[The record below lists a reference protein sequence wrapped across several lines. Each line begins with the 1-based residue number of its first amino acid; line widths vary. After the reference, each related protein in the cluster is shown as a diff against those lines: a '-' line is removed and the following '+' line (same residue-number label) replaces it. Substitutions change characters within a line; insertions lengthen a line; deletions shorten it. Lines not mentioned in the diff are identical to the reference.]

1 MRRRFVLVLAICL
14 PAFVRGQRTVGTVEI
29 VEPADRVV
37 RPGETITVAVGTS
50 IGYTQVWFSGD
61 SALEGAKGTSL
72 AILTAPPYRVSFQVP
87 ANIDAGLYHVSA
99 VGCRRAG
106 DCDWFAPVEIDVE
119 PIWPE
124 VDRSRAIAAG
134 PGVTIDTGGAP
145 LVEHSE
151 ISYAAEAVRNGVG
164 GLVVLKVTPNWEGRV
179 QAVEVLEG
187 PQALQKDTIKGALT
201 WRFTQKVGQKPRKIE
216 VRFDPVEAERAIVAQ
231 PAGRRPSTMTF
242 PPTPGPITPQRIK
255 VPAAEQAAKLISKT
269 DPVYSPVAKAAH
281 IQGVVHLSVVLGRD
295 GRVIIG
301 KSGAMVQVL
310 KGPPLL
316 ASAAM
321 EAVKQRQYA
330 PTLVNG
336 TAVEVVTEV
345 DVEFFQLK

>member
-1 MRRRFVLVLAICL
+1 MRRPVLIFAICL
-14 PAFVRGQRTVGTVEI
+14 PAFVRGQGTAGTVEI
-29 VEPADRVV
+29 VEASNRVI
-37 RPGETITVAVGTS
+37 RPGETVTVAIPAS
-50 IGYTQVWFSGD
+50 NGYGQVWFSGD
-61 SALEGAKGTSL
+61 NALESAKGKPL
-72 AILTAPPYRVSFQVP
+72 AFLTAPPYRASFQVP
-87 ANIDAGLYHVSA
+87 ENIDAGLYHVFA

-119 PIWPE
+119 PIWPDA
-124 VDRSRAIAAG
+124 DRFRAIAAG

-151 ISYAAEAVRNGVG
+151 ISYPADAVQSGVG
-164 GLVVLKVTPNWEGRV
+164 GLVVLKVTPGWEGRV

-187 PQALQKDTIKGALT
+187 PQALQKDAIKGALT
-201 WRFTQKVGQKPRKIE
+201 WRFTQKAGQKPRNVE
-216 VRFDPVEAERAIVAQ
+216 VRFDPVEAERAIAAQ
-231 PAGRRPSTMTF
+231 PAGRRQPTMAL
-242 PPTPGPITPQRIK
+242 PRTPGPITPQRIK

-269 DPVYSPVAKAAH
+269 DPVYPPVAKAAH
-281 IQGVVHLSVVLGRD
+281 IQGVVHLSVVLGTD
-295 GRVIIG
+295 GRVLISKQG
-301 KSGAMVQVL
+301 AAMVQVL

-316 ASAAM
+316 APAAI
-321 EAVKQRQYA
+321 EAVKQWQYS